1 MSEKILL
8 INPIKRKAAPKRR
21 KISHKGVK
29 KMAKPAAKRKT
40 AAKRRKNPIAV
51 SSNPI
56 KKRRRHRARKNPIS
70 IRSRARRSAA
80 AGSSIVNHMVM
91 PAVTA
96 AAGALLSDVLYS
108 NLPIPANLK
117 NGVLQYVVKAGLAV
131 VMVKGVHMVTKNKA
145 QAEKMGVGALTILL
159 HDMGRSAIKRSAPG
173 LRIGEYVGEYVGEYD
188 ALGEYVGEYVG
199 SGGGLDFD
207 APLGFYETAGQ
218 GSNMV
223 PNFANPG
230 AGVQQVHGFDDGIGE
245 YGDQYD
251 YDM

>member
-1 MSEKILL
+1 VSEKILL

-21 KISHKGVK
+21 SISKTAGVK
-29 KMAKPAAKRKT
+29 KMAKPARKRKT
-40 AAKRRKNPIAV
+40 VAKRRKNPIAA
-51 SSNPI
+51 SQNPI
-56 KKRRRHRARKNPIS
+56 KKRRRHARKNPITFHK
-70 IRSRARRSAA
+70 RARRSAA
-80 AGSSIVNHMVM
+80 TGAGIVNHMVM

-131 VMVKGVHMVTKNKA
+131 AMVKGVHMVTKNKA
-145 QAEKMGVGALTILL
+145 QAEKMGIGALTILL

-188 ALGEYVGEYVG
+188 GLGEYVGA
-199 SGGGLDFD
+199 GGGLDFD

-223 PNFANPG
+223 PNFPNPS
-230 AGVQQVHGFDDGIGE
+230 ATVQQVHGFDDGIGE

>member
-1 MSEKILL
+1 VSEKILL
-8 INPIKRKAAPKRR
+8 INPIKRKAAVKRR
-21 KISHKGVK
+21 PHSKTGVK
-29 KMAKPAAKRKT
+29 KMAKAKRKPV
-40 AAKRRKNPIAV
+40 AKRRKNPIMA
-51 SSNPI
+51 SANPI
-56 KKRRRHRARKNPIS
+56 KKRRRHHARKNPIGNF
-70 IRSRARRSAA
+70 RKRARRSAA
-80 AGSSIVNHMVM
+80 TGAGIVNHMVM

-131 VMVKGVHMVTKNKA
+131 AMVKGVHMVTKNKA

-159 HDMGRSAIKRSAPG
+159 HDMGRNAIKRSAPG

-188 ALGEYVGEYVG
+188 GLGEYVGA
-199 SGGGLDFD
+199 GGGLDFD

-223 PNFANPG
+223 PNFPNPN
-230 AGVQQVHGFDDGIGE
+230 AAAVQQVHGFDDGIGE
-245 YGDQYD
+245 YGDSYD